1 MSVNRYQFTKVHD
14 NKDCYKTTHYP
25 GFPKLPTDLY
35 IISRDQDRLDL
46 LANEF
51 YEDPRYWW
59 VIAKANNLGKGTL
72 HIPMGIQ
79 LRIPFPITGLTN
91 RLREEEENK

>member
-1 MSVNRYQFTKVHD
+1 MSVNRYQSTKSKMD
-14 NKDCYKTTHYP
+14 RYETTRYP

-35 IISRDQDRLDL
+35 IISREQDRLDS

-72 HIPMGIQ
+72 DVPMGIQ
-79 LRIPFPITGLTN
+79 LRIPFPITDLTVA
-91 RLREEEENK
+91 LREVEENK